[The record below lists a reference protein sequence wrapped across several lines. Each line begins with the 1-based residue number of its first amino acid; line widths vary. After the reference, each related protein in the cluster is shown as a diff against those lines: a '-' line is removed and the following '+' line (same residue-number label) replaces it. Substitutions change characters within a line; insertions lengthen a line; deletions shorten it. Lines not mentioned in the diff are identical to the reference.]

1 MTQNVSSMAVPL
13 VVDLDGTLTPTDTLV
28 ESLVLLVRS
37 NPVYLLLIPFW
48 LLFGR
53 AGFKQRVADR
63 VLPDVEALPLRA
75 GLVDYLRAQRAT
87 GRRLVLA
94 TAADGRIA
102 HRVAARLG
110 LFDEVLASEAGHN
123 LKGTNKL
130 AAIRARVGERFVY
143 AGDTQADLPIWR
155 AATAAIPVGV
165 ASSLRAKLVAE
176 SISVEREF
184 PAEAAGWR
192 DWLRALRV
200 HQWLKNVLIFVPIL
214 TAFVFSDPAR
224 VQAAVFAFI
233 AFSLMASATYIVNDL
248 WDLDNDRRHPRKCQR
263 PFAAARLPIGQG
275 VAAAAGLLLAALVP
289 ALQLSPI
296 FVALLL
302 LYLLMT
308 SAYSWVLKRYVLI
321 DVVMLAS
328 LYTLRI
334 VAGAAAAHVVVSV
347 WLLAFSVFV
356 FMRRTGDGNAERGR
370 GRQRARLPGRRSGRA
385 VALWRRCRAVC
396 CGRIR
401 PLRQRAG
408 NGAALRRA
416 ATALVCRHRPAVLA
430 GPPVGQ
436 DRAWRDARR
445 PAGLRGA
452 RYRQPGHGRV
462 HCRHRPRGAFCAPAG
477 LTPTRCGHV
486 SQLPG
491 YGT

>member
-356 FMRRTGDGNAERGR
+356 FMSLALVKRCAELVTVMQNG
-370 GRQRARLPGRRSGRA
+370 AEAVSGRDY
-385 VALWRRCRAVC
+385 RAVD
-396 CGRIR
+396 
-401 PLRQRAG
+401 L
-408 NGAALRRA
+408 
-416 ATALVCRHRPAVLA
+416 AVLWPF
-430 GPPVGQ
+430 GVG
-436 DRAWRDARR
+436 
-445 PAGLRGA
+445 AGLCAVVVFALFVNAPETAQRYGAPQLLWFAAIGLLYWLGRLWVKTARGEMHDDPLVYA
-452 RYRQPGHGRV
+452 VRDIGSRATV
-462 HCRHRPRGAFCAPAG
+462 AFIVAIVLAA
-477 LTPTRCGHV
+477 HFAH
-486 SQLPG
+486 LPV
-491 YGT
+491 